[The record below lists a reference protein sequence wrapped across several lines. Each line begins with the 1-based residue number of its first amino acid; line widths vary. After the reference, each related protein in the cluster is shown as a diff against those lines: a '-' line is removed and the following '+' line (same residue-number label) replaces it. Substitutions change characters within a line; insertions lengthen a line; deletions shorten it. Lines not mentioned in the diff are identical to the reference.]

1 MTFAEKVKYARLKL
15 YMSQETF
22 AKEIGVS
29 FATVNRWESKELPP
43 RLVSQKLFYD
53 YCDKKKIKFE
63 D

>member
-1 MTFAEKVKYARLKL
+1 MTFAEKVKFARLKL

-29 FATVNRWESKELPP
+29 SATVNRWESKETPP
-43 RLVSQKLFYD
+43 RLISQKLFYD
-53 YCDKKKIKFE
+53 YCDKKGIKFE